1 MSDWCLTPSEQ
12 VFRYIMARIKTYI
25 SNLVHTTHY
34 WNDLRQVRSN
44 PKYWRID
51 FCFLVKKWWC
61 LQENQTPKNRFDL
74 GLWCL
79 TPLFSTFQLWRGS
92 HFYSLRKPEYSKIT
106 NHIPVSSHWQ
116 TLSRNVVSSSPNRLL
131 LTMHEAKLT
140 LAYCF

>member
-12 VFRYIMARIKTYI
+12 VFCYIMARIKTYI
-25 SNLVHTTHY
+25 SNLVHTTHC

-51 FCFLVKKWWC
+51 FCFLVEKWWC

-106 NHIPVSSHWQ
+106 
-116 TLSRNVVSSSPNRLL
+116 TYLSQVTDKLYHVMLYRVVQIGYSWLCMRQNWP
-131 LTMHEAKLT
+131 
-140 LAYCF
+140 